1 MYVSSH
7 LDPAAELTQAIGHH
21 KAGRLEA
28 AEDGYRRALAADP
41 RLPDAL
47 RLLGVVRYQ
56 RSDPTEA
63 EDFLNQAVRS
73 APDNAKV
80 HDNRGYVLSGL
91 GRTEEAIAA
100 FQQAVALEP
109 KNPTF
114 LFNLGNLL
122 CSTERTNEAI
132 AFLRRAVEAAP
143 GHLTAH
149 QQLGG
154 ELLKT
159 GDADGARRHFDLC
172 IENGQ
177 VNAAIVSHL
186 MVALSEL
193 GEHKAVNSLTDFDRF
208 VVPVEMTVMPGF
220 ASLRDFNAALARWIV
235 ASTTQHAD
243 QTTVNG
249 VDTGELLAAPDPAIA
264 ILRDFVHGQIDRRQK
279 MLPDASHL
287 FARSAP
293 KEWRTQSWGV
303 RMWKQGYQVT
313 HIHQK
318 AWLSGVYY
326 VQLPDSVQKHARD
339 HEGWIEFG
347 RGPDHLYR
355 SSTPDVR
362 LIQPREGL
370 LLSFP
375 SYLWHRTIPFTS
387 EQERFS
393 IAFDVIPVD

>member
-1 MYVSSH
+1 MSASPH
-7 LDPAAELTQAIGHH
+7 TDAASDLAEAIVHH
-21 KAGRLEA
+21 QAGRLEA
-28 AEDGYRRALAADP
+28 AEDGYRRALAADA
-41 RLPDAL
+41 RHPDAL
-47 RLLGVVRYQ
+47 RLLGVVRFQ
-56 RSDPTEA
+56 RSDPAEA
-63 EDFLNQAVRS
+63 ESLIDQAARL
-73 APDNAKV
+73 APDSAKV
-80 HDNRGYVLSGL
+80 HDNRGYILNGL
-91 GRTEEAIAA
+91 GRTDEAILA

-109 KNPTF
+109 ENPTF
-114 LFNLGNLL
+114 LFNIGNLL
-122 CSTERTNEAI
+122 CSTARTSDAI
-132 AFLRRAVEAAP
+132 AFLRRAIEAAP
-143 GHLTAH
+143 DHLSAH

-154 ELLKT
+154 ELLKV
-159 GDADGARRHFDLC
+159 GDAAGARRHFDLC
-172 IENGQ
+172 IASGQ

-208 VVPVEMTVMPGF
+208 VVPAEMTATPGF
-220 ASLRDFNAALARWIV
+220 DSLRDLNAALARWIV

-243 QTTVNG
+243 KTTVNG
-249 VDTGELLAAPDPAIA
+249 VDTGELLAASDPAVA
-264 ILRDFVHGQIDRRQK
+264 VLRDFVEGQIDRRLK
-279 MLPDASHL
+279 SLPDPGHL
-287 FARSAP
+287 FGRSAP
-293 KEWRTQSWGV
+293 RQWRTQSWGV

-326 VQLPDSVQKHARD
+326 VQLPDSVQKHAHD

-355 SSTPDVR
+355 SSTPDLR

-375 SYLWHRTIPFTS
+375 SYLWHRTIPFAS

-393 IAFDVIPVD
+393 IAFDVIPVN